1 MNCAPLHITGD
12 CGDAYALE
20 RLPDMFVA
28 KTGNRGGTVENKDT
42 IFPDPGD
49 DVDFFNGAGE
59 TEAFSLPTGNCVYRS
74 AAPSGTFPTPLSTR
88 PAIEPSAS
96 QQDTAGLSE
105 PDASE

>member
-1 MNCAPLHITGD
+1 MYMNCAPLHITGD

-42 IFPDPGD
+42 IFPDSGD

-59 TEAFSLPTGNCVYRS
+59 TETFILPTGNCDANRVTATIVSRS
-74 AAPSGTFPTPLSTR
+74 AAPNGTSANDGCVFRSMARCCDLSN
-88 PAIEPSAS
+88 
-96 QQDTAGLSE
+96 
-105 PDASE
+105 